1 MKLFDPRAELA
12 KIEKQGHPPAS
23 SASFASFSPH
33 TPPKEAE
40 EAKEATPRRE
50 IQKTDDP
57 AQKPETPD
65 FRHGKSVCGWPKT
78 WTGKIVSLDEW
89 RTLSAWDKH
98 GPDGRHWNG
107 ITRKWEELA

>member
-1 MKLFDPRAELA
+1 MSRWLALASEAGDEPLTSCDSVTKHDKTPSTQPERGFCQVLSHCHTGTEDKPAPAPDTDKPR
-12 KIEKQGHPPAS
+12 
-23 SASFASFSPH
+23 H
-33 TPPKEAE
+33 TS
-40 EAKEATPRRE
+40 
-50 IQKTDDP
+50 I
-57 AQKPETPD
+57 
-65 FRHGKSVCGWPKT
+65 CGWPKT

>member
-1 MKLFDPRAELA
+1 MKLFLCGQPSL
-12 KIEKQGHPPAS
+12 GL
-23 SASFASFSPH
+23 FS
-33 TPPKEAE
+33 
-40 EAKEATPRRE
+40 
-50 IQKTDDP
+50 D